1 MKFQERVINQEYRFT
16 DLEDE
21 IVWYIDEHKSEVSKM
36 KIVDL
41 SSTFFTVPNTI
52 TRLCHKLGYSGY
64 SELKNE
70 LKHEIGDS
78 SETIT
83 QQKELLLRN
92 FDLIDSERER
102 QAAQL
107 LSSAS
112 RINFFAIGQTAYAT
126 KIVVDN
132 FYATEDKA
140 FFYTYANELRHKIE
154 HSTNEIFFFISLSG
168 EKDQIL
174 ELAKLAKEHGH
185 PIVSLTGLSVNS
197 LAKLADISLFCY
209 SPEVYRNHYNITDKT
224 PILVIMN
231 SLLEAYAKL

>member
-1 MKFQERVINQEYRFT
+1 MEFQQRVINQEYRFT

-21 IVWYIDEHKSEVSKM
+21 IVRYIGEHKLAVSKM

-41 SSTFFTVPNTI
+41 ASKFFTAPNTI
-52 TRLCHKLGYSGY
+52 TRMCHKLGYSGY

-70 LKHEIGDS
+70 LKHEIN
-78 SETIT
+78 EPVENVHE
-83 QQKELLLRN
+83 QKELLLRN

-102 QAAQL
+102 QVAQL
-107 LSSAS
+107 FSGAN

-132 FYATEDKA
+132 FYAIEDKA

-154 HSTNEIFFFISLSG
+154 HSTNEIFFFVSLSG

-231 SLLEAYAKL
+231 SLLEAYAEF